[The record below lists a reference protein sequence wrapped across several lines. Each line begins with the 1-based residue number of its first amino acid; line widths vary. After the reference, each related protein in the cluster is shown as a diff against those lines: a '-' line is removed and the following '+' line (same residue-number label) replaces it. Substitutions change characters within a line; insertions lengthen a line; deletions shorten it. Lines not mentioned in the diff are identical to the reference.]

1 MSKTKELL
9 HDKIEQ
15 GMRETPSPELQENKT
30 LEVEFIDPEA
40 HPLIIKMFDGTKITI
55 GKNVQD
61 FYKKLLELPLEHR
74 CQLLKLDINE
84 LQKFIKTQTK
94 YYNEKLICEFNKT
107 WLWRLDDEVYDFSD
121 KDVNNDFFG
130 ISLDKKQIIGKLKRN
145 TFDTSQVFKML
156 EFLNDN
162 EDLKEDQLD

>member
-1 MSKTKELL
+1 MNTNEKL
-9 HDKIEQ
+9 
-15 GMRETPSPELQENKT
+15 

-61 FYKKLLELPLEHR
+61 FYQKLLQLPVEHR

-84 LQKFIKTQTK
+84 LQKFIKVQTQ
-94 YYNEKLICEFNKT
+94 YYNEKLIFELNKI
-107 WLWRLDDEVYDFSD
+107 WLWKLDSEVYDFSD

-130 ISLDKKQIIGKLKRN
+130 LSLDKKQIIGKLKRN
-145 TFDTSQVFKML
+145 TFEVSQVLKML
-156 EFLNDN
+156 DFLENN
-162 EDLKEDQLD
+162 QDLKEDYKD